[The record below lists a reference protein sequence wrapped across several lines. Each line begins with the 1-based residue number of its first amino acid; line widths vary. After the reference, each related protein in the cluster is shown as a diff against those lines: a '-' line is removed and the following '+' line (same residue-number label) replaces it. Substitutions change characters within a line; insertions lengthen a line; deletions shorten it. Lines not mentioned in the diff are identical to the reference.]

1 ASAKPGLV
9 KRANDVLQQKVSKWI
24 EDTGR
29 KDWSRAVP
37 LCCYAM
43 NIQTSRQTKNSPYAL
58 QKVVEFPLGAAALNI
73 EEQQLLEHELKN
85 ERLNEITDNEE
96 LDDMI
101 NERLNEIVDD
111 EVLDNI
117 VNKKLDEQLN
127 ERINKQ
133 SDERL
138 SISDEENAL
147 NELSEDEGISRSLPN
162 DEVISRS
169 LPEDGV
175 VYRSLPEDRT
185 AGRRLPENFSDIR
198 PNKRHKPSVLTATTM
213 CTNTQ
218 LIAYYLILY
227 MA

>member
-1 ASAKPGLV
+1 
-9 KRANDVLQQKVSKWI
+9 
-24 EDTGR
+24 
-29 KDWSRAVP
+29 
-37 LCCYAM
+37 
-43 NIQTSRQTKNSPYAL
+43 
-58 QKVVEFPLGAAALNI
+58 
-73 EEQQLLEHELKN
+73 
-85 ERLNEITDNEE
+85 
-96 LDDMI
+96 MI

-117 VNKKLDEQLN
+117 VNERLDEQLN
-127 ERINKQ
+127 ERINEQ

-138 SISDEENAL
+138 SVRATEKENAVINISDEENAL

-198 PNKRHKPSVLTATTM
+198 PNKRHKPSVLMATTM
-213 CTNTQ
+213 GTNTQ
-218 LIAYYLILY
+218 SFLDKHDSKPKSKHTLWNRNNIPKTSAHEIYRSVATKSLERYHNDMKSQLNKHNKKFNNKYNVGDLVYLKISDIDRTHTD
-227 MA
+227 